1 MKRKFRDMK
10 IGKKIIVSFL
20 LITFIFSG
28 TVIADLVFFNS
39 SSQQYS
45 DALTNY
51 GFSQGKIGLFNTEFN
66 NSLTILRDM
75 LIEDTNS
82 QKQASKKNLE
92 VSDQKLDTYLKNIN
106 QYIVT
111 NEERK
116 EYNSIQK
123 YFSEFKNEENSI
135 VESAMNGDKDTAY
148 SMLQNTA
155 TPLSDK
161 LRLTVQKLMDTK
173 TSTGNQLAVNLAN
186 QSKNMLTVVIILI
199 AVGIALSLFIAVKI
213 SRAIS
218 QPVAD
223 MVKAAQSMSQGDL
236 SAKITVKSKNE
247 VGQLGEAFSDTILS
261 IRTYIEDIKQNL
273 SKVEQGDM
281 TVNSTLEY
289 KGDFVILQDSLNS
302 IIASMN
308 QMILSISQTADQV
321 AESSNQV
328 SDEAQNLAQGSSEQ
342 ASSIDELAAT
352 VSKIAEQ
359 IKTNTANTSH
369 ADSNIVE
376 VNSEITNCNQQMNQ
390 MIQAMSQITDSSREI
405 EKIIKTIENIAFQ
418 TNILA
423 LNAAVEAARAGKAGR
438 GFAVV
443 ADEIRNLAG
452 KSAEAAKSTSG
463 LIENSISN
471 VKNGSVIADQTA
483 ASLNGV
489 TGTVGEL
496 TKSIYEISEASR
508 LQSDAIVQ
516 VNQSVQQISNVV
528 QSNLAMAEES
538 AAASKELSDQAQQ
551 MHTMISRYKT
561 SESESDT
568 YAEKMHEEQ
577 IEADESAD
585 VEEDLLS
592 GDDDANAE

>member
-10 IGKKIIVSFL
+10 IGKKIIASFL

-28 TVIADLVFFNS
+28 TVIADLAFFNS

-75 LIEDTNS
+75 LIENTNS
-82 QKQASKKNLE
+82 QKQTSKKNLE
-92 VSDQKLDTYLKNIN
+92 VSDQKLNTYLKNIN

-111 NEERK
+111 DEERK

-161 LRLTVQKLMDTK
+161 LRLTVQKLLDTK
-173 TSTGNQLAVNLAN
+173 TSTGNQLAVKLAN
-186 QSKNMLTVVIILI
+186 QSKNMLTVVVILI

-247 VGQLGEAFSDTILS
+247 VGQLGEAFSETILS

-352 VSKIAEQ
+352 VSHIAEQ

-369 ADSNIVE
+369 ADSSIVE
-376 VNSEITNCNQQMNQ
+376 VNSQITNCNQQMSQ
-390 MIQAMSQITDSSREI
+390 MIQAMSQITNSSREI

-423 LNAAVEAARAGKAGR
+423 LNAAVEAARAGKAGK

-463 LIENSISN
+463 LIESSIGN
-471 VKNGSVIADQTA
+471 VKNGSAIADQTA
-483 ASLNGV
+483 ASLNCV
-489 TGTVGEL
+489 NGTVAEL
-496 TKSIYEISEASR
+496 TKSISEISEASR
-508 LQSDAIVQ
+508 LQSDAIIQ

-551 MHTMISRYKT
+551 MHTMIGRYKT
-561 SESESDT
+561 SESESE
-568 YAEKMHEEQ
+568 ACLKKMPEKSIQ
-577 IEADESAD
+577 TNESMD
-585 VEEDLLS
+585 VDEDLLS
-592 GDDDANAE
+592 GNDAANAE